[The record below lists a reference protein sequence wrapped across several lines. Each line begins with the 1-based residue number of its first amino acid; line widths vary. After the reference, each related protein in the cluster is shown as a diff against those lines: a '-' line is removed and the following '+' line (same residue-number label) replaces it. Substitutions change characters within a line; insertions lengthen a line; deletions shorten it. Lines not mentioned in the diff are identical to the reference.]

1 VDHENG
7 MWVFGVK
14 HPWDVSAVFKQYTLA
29 PVASRITGDVL
40 ILVGE
45 DDQFI
50 TPDQG
55 EKYKASLTGAR
66 SVTMVV
72 FDKASGGAEHCQI
85 GAPSLWQAAFFDW
98 VAQKFPPK

>member
-1 VDHENG
+1 
-7 MWVFGVK
+7 
-14 HPWDVSAVFKQYTLA
+14 
-29 PVASRITGDVL
+29 L